1 MDGTWTSAPA
11 DTLVPRLRELFSSY
25 PTSRSFVMW
34 QSWGPVQKLDDMA
47 YSIQADVYISC
58 GAVYEDA
65 ADDVRCDAWVNENM
79 KRLEPLSVGSMMNDD
94 NMIARKSRY
103 LTDDASRRLEAL
115 RARHDPH
122 RLFVSFLK
130 S

>member
-1 MDGTWTSAPA
+1 
-11 DTLVPRLRELFSSY
+11 
-25 PTSRSFVMW
+25 
-34 QSWGPVQKLDDMA
+34 
-47 YSIQADVYISC
+47 
-58 GAVYEDA
+58 VYEDA